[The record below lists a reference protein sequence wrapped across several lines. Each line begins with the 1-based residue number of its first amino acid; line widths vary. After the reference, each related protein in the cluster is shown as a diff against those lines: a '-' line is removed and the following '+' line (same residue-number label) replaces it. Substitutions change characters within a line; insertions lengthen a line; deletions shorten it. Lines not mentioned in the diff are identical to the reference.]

1 MKISKCE
8 IFYLSHLRTLGCRVW
23 VQVPK
28 EKRKKLDNRSYQV
41 IHVGYEGTHQYR
53 VYDPQ
58 SGRVSVTRDLHFDE
72 AHCYDKK
79 DLKPQDF
86 ADDKWHKEDD
96 ELFAD
101 PIDILDADESILE
114 LNSIPHK
121 GFETN
126 L

>member
-1 MKISKCE
+1 M
-8 IFYLSHLRTLGCRVW
+8 
-23 VQVPK
+23 PK
-28 EKRKKLDNRSYQV
+28 EKRKKLEDRSYQG
-41 IHVGYEGTHQYR
+41 IHVGYEGTNQYR

-72 AHCYDKK
+72 AHHYDKK

-86 ADDKWHKEDD
+86 ADDEWNKEDD

-101 PIDILDADESILE
+101 PTDILDADKPILE

-121 GFETN
+121 GFETYPYTEESRASSP
-126 L
+126 LSDISD